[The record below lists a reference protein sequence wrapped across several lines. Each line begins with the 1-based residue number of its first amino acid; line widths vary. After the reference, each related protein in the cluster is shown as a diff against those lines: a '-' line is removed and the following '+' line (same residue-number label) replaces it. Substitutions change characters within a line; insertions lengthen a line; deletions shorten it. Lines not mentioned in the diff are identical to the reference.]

1 MSTFQRR
8 QDGNNWQGIS
18 TGHVALERD
27 KARPAKCVLCQ
38 AIDGAGC
45 TAGYRPA
52 QRPMKAKP
60 GSVKAIKRGWREAG
74 RHPSRTASGQTKRPS
89 MLKDRHRS
97 PVARILGP
105 GYTRIRKITNG
116 APRRLYG
123 PGIDM
128 PQRGD
133 NATST
138 HGRVMG

>member
-74 RHPSRTASGQTKRPS
+74 RHPSRTASGQTKRP
-89 MLKDRHRS
+89 DVPIERTRS
-97 PVARILGP
+97 AVVSFRG
-105 GYTRIRKITNG
+105 RK
-116 APRRLYG
+116 
-123 PGIDM
+123 
-128 PQRGD
+128 
-133 NATST
+133 
-138 HGRVMG
+138 